1 MALRITKQLMMMKFR
16 TSLEFPGESTVARS
30 TRSGLGGSAPPQ
42 GPPGTYC
49 RWDKHGSAHLMMG
62 RWRHKTRLYEYVACV
77 MARLMWASDEL
88 HAKLIN
94 VISKTIDP
102 STPPLDPAPL
112 SLTALSPP
120 LRPASREINNRAGPA
135 APRPPAARA
144 PALGSRPSA
153 CPPCVSAARARTRD
167 IQHVL

>member
-1 MALRITKQLMMMKFR
+1 MPPNTPATSGKAFRVVKQTKNKFMMMKFR

-102 STPPLDPAPL
+102 STPPGAPGDPPL
-112 SLTALSPP
+112 SGLSARKEEEKTKPTRCRCDRS
-120 LRPASREINNRAGPA
+120 LQA
-135 APRPPAARA
+135 A
-144 PALGSRPSA
+144 
-153 CPPCVSAARARTRD
+153 
-167 IQHVL
+167 